1 MGDPIKELHN
11 NMVNSDLLEGPNMDY
26 NTFLSNLA
34 AEEGRQKL
42 YQVLKDNGKVSAD
55 YNAFSQGYFQN
66 FDQILAAAQAE
77 KKKMVDSGEGSSAGL
92 LDQTAAPTVD
102 ATSEINPL
110 TYPAGSDPF
119 AQVPEQSPV
128 DLSLS
133 NAELARKIQ
142 DQSIERKKELAYQQQ
157 ASPTDLQARG
167 ESTSVV
173 TPMKSLPDLNITG
186 EENPLQAGTEMYSK
200 LDEGFEFKER
210 RAAKSPWRQGVR
222 DMEKVQFF
230 ADKAAKQTQFAAFHL
245 TEKFG
250 PTWMEDVT
258 TLTAELQNPAASL
271 RPDEIIEK
279 QARLN
284 QIKSDP
290 IYDKWLG
297 GITAQQKSFEQYKAI
312 GKKNP
317 EFLREQANQELA
329 RQMADESSVFKAA
342 SFGAQVTLPVVAGIA
357 TLPRTL
363 LGAVGLQEVPIIDQI
378 ADWGDKQTEFIET
391 KTSLGSKADRSL
403 WQDMTSFEG
412 MRVQVDVNKRP
423 VAAYKNGLK
432 VDMTP
437 EQVKKFTET
446 GAGANAKLSY
456 TGWENAGWTTAKQ
469 LANLYLMRSL
479 GGGTEIG
486 TGATAFI
493 TTYNDLYNEAL
504 NNFGYGPA
512 DAAQYAIANA
522 GVQAAAEAYLGKID
536 VAPMKLQFART
547 VGLSE
552 AKALAGKMTAKEVG
566 KAAGKAM
573 MKEVM
578 GENAEELVQTATDHL
593 ATTMFN
599 AKTGGD
605 IKRDFDLQQMAE
617 TILITTATT
626 ILAGGADVPRAVKG
640 QMQMDALLAAAA
652 NPTSVAPA
660 VDQLVAA
667 GQLTE
672 EEGKK
677 TMARAQAL
685 GQINAVLP
693 EDMEDADRAQVLALE
708 LDKIQKSEGVKP
720 DSPQVVKDEV
730 KDELKQIDEQIEAIK
745 HPEPP
750 KEGEAPIETPTV
762 QAEPTTETPAVTEVA
777 DIPKAVVAP
786 PMQNFTE
793 SSKVNEMWQGLK
805 GKYGEKTAKK
815 IYDQATRLFNPNQN
829 DIVEIRANG
838 VVLNR
843 DGKKIFKAFTDTDMK
858 QWRVASWEQ
867 DVSDQFENVAPAQ
880 PEQTVDPISLISE
893 DIAPF
898 LDASDKEN
906 IQNWVDDNIN
916 DPEVLAQYPNKTE
929 AVKDLVKE
937 YEDNVLQNKYAGRTN
952 LIAEPTAKE
961 DVAKAGEVVAN
972 LDDAK
977 VAATQAFVKQYE
989 TSGGFDIDK
998 LEKDIAD
1005 GVEIPEAVKQILDE
1019 QELAG
1024 GVESD
1029 QRNEIPDGAVEGP
1042 QSQEQNS
1049 GIDTTEAGGI
1059 DVPKGGKKETT
1070 EQKTKKVDAGLKKAK
1085 LPPLDDDVLQE
1096 LANDGLIDS
1105 DTFFDAHNYLKGDIN
1120 EKTARAFN
1128 QALDAREGL
1137 RNVPPRTPLI
1147 VNDDIQ
1153 VYRRES
1159 DGVLEVSGDA
1169 ASSYGL
1175 KFFGGKYNPA
1185 TRKWEMKGE
1194 GAVNALEHIV
1204 ESNAP
1209 VVEQSDGGAM
1219 GNQLVEAL
1227 KAPGA
1232 VINAKR
1238 RRNRYKAAS
1247 SFGERVQIASVEHGT
1262 RPEVADP
1269 KKVQKVLAQL
1279 QKSMPGVEVVT
1290 DQAEVTAKINEVAAA
1305 KGLTVEVRDGIPGF
1319 LMEDGRWEAPVAF
1332 ESDGVVYV
1340 NPRIAHVDALIH
1352 EFGHIWNSW
1361 LRKNNPTEH
1370 AKGIALAKESD
1381 YMDAVKDH
1389 PLYSDLPEEQ
1399 QAEEALAYAIG
1410 DAGRRITEMGPFM
1423 RFRVWLA
1430 DMWREVQR
1438 MTGVGRPAEMTLL
1451 QWANYHAETL
1461 LSGNEATKKT
1471 GQQIVSEEQQIV
1483 QQQRAQAMERAGYF
1497 PEDIYAATGWKRADG
1512 GDWYFDALDVKPKF
1526 DTTTEFQFGETMPI
1540 TDVLTVPA
1548 LAGRADVMVRIES
1561 GVKAP
1566 RMDGNTIVM
1575 SPVMDQAYLQK
1586 AVALAQG
1593 TLVTEKLDEQ
1603 PAEPNQPARFSL
1615 GTPQGNATQG
1625 STPQAAR
1632 IQSAK
1637 QIIRIEMQNEGM
1649 KDYEA
1654 KTRQLAKAL
1663 GLRYEDVLKVW
1674 QDEASHAQFGRITVA
1689 LGDAKAMGAGKWGQ
1703 IVEAASVK
1711 KEIVAESLSTW
1722 FRRYFTVKGLFPAE
1736 IKHLADQAGDRIA
1749 GRLRGARFLM
1759 ADLNAAMKAEY
1770 GKGLT
1775 EAHWRLVDN
1784 VMRGEGQWDVL
1795 PDRIVGPAKAM
1806 RDFTDALSQ
1815 ELITSGATNSKMI
1828 ITILNN
1834 SGVAATEENMKDWQ
1848 GANLF
1853 EALDKLPYERTAH
1866 EEAAIKDF
1874 LRANNKMLGS
1884 YFYRSYRKH
1893 KDKSWAKRV
1902 PPAVLQDAREFL
1914 HQQISSR
1921 IALLER
1927 ARDAKVEDI
1936 EMQIE
1941 DVYDAINAVTDG
1953 IAIDLAN
1960 SKDPAD
1966 IQTWMDETK
1975 DAKAVTQADIEIIM
1989 ALTEVDK
1996 GAYSDRVWAIIEAR
2010 KMLSDLQDLQDA
2022 AVNFNEAEIDNLS
2035 RILSIPF
2042 GAKQGGIDGI
2052 IYNEILAV
2060 EETEAGMVSNA
2071 NLGSKDLAFLK
2082 RRKNIPEPIRELMG
2096 EYHDARLNFA
2106 SSVMRMISVVENQ
2119 QLLISMRKEFEG
2131 KYFWPP
2137 EMKDMGVELAAVG
2150 TASMDP
2156 LNGWHTTKEIAMAFK
2171 DFHGKASQMP
2181 FPVRALRGFADMVK
2195 YGKTIVSP
2203 VTHFRNFFS
2212 NMYFAAQNGY
2222 SPKAMKNAW
2231 VGFHNAWSKNSDPE
2245 RRAYIEKLVSLGIM
2259 GEGAWSGDL
2268 RSLMERING
2277 DAVDQLMVSGNLWT
2291 TANRFLQQTYQA
2303 EDDFWRVLGFETE
2316 KARYAKNIYGRP
2328 FEQLDQEQQ
2337 ADVERN
2343 AADIVS
2349 ETLPTYSK
2357 VPKFAQALRE
2367 IPIFGT
2373 FIAFPAEMFRITAN
2387 QVKRVNKE
2395 MRDPRT
2401 RGTAMVRLLGMGL
2414 AQGLPAGA
2422 VALFRHLVGVS
2433 PEEEDAARYFV
2444 PEWQKNSPWVWDTF
2458 TPGKEFS
2465 FRNLGYSDPYSFYKK
2480 PIITM
2485 LANNGKDM
2493 PARLAEAAYGLLQPF
2508 IDVEL
2513 TTGTILALAYNKD
2526 PRTNE
2531 DIYVPGKG
2539 LSSDWRSTAEFTTRQ
2554 LQPGVVKFGY
2564 DVAEA
2569 ATGVGKYGRPPK
2581 EWDDIALNMVG
2592 YQTEKTNVE
2601 KAVRQ
2606 KVFAAKK
2613 ELDYSRE
2620 YFLKYRYKFAND
2632 PEGLDEHYERAAAM
2646 YRESLK
2652 TLSLCVRNAEIIG
2665 MPPQAVNEIV
2675 TGSSRSFSNSELEAA
2690 RSGALL
2696 MPTFKGYNK

>member
-11 NMVNSDLLEGPNMDY
+11 NMVNSELLTGPNMDY
-26 NTFLSNLA
+26 NTFVSSLA
-34 AEEGRQKL
+34 NEEGRQKL
-42 YQVLKDNGKVSAD
+42 YQVLQDNGKVQAD
-55 YNAFSQGYFQN
+55 YKTFSQGYFAN
-66 FDQILAAAQAE
+66 FDQTLAAAQAE
-77 KKKMVDSGEGSSAGL
+77 KKKMVEPGQESSAGL
-92 LDQTAAPTVD
+92 LDQTSAPAAD
-102 ATSEINPL
+102 AGFESPFNDL
-110 TYPAGSDPF
+110 TYPKDDPF
-119 AQVPEQSPV
+119 TRPDMPEVELSTPNVTLGQRLSEAQVGS
-128 DLSLS
+128 
-133 NAELARKIQ
+133 
-142 DQSIERKKELAYQQQ
+142 
-157 ASPTDLQARG
+157 
-167 ESTSVV
+167 ESTSINM
-173 TPMKSLPDLNITG
+173 PLKSLPEMNITG
-186 EENPLQAGTEMYSK
+186 EENPLQAGNEMYAK

-230 ADKAAKQTQFAAFHL
+230 ADKAAKQTEFAAFHL
-245 TEKFG
+245 YFKFG

-258 TLTAELQNPAASL
+258 TLTQELQNPAASL

-284 QIKSDP
+284 QIKNDP
-290 IYDKWLG
+290 VYDKWLG
-297 GITAQQKSFEQYKAI
+297 GVIAQQKSFEEYKAI

-317 EFLREQANQELA
+317 QFLREQANQELA
-329 RQMADESSVFKAA
+329 RQRADESYTFKAA
-342 SFGAQVTLPVVAGIA
+342 SFIAQVTLPVVAGIA

-391 KTSLGSKADRSL
+391 KTSLGSKAGRSL

-412 MRVQVDVNKRP
+412 MQVQVDMNKRP

-437 EQVKKFTET
+437 EQVKNFTET

-456 TGWENAGWTTAKQ
+456 TGWENAGWTTAKL

-479 GGGTEIG
+479 GGGTKIG

-522 GVQAAAEAYLGKID
+522 GVQAAAEAYFGKID

-547 VGLSE
+547 VGLNE
-552 AKALAGKMTAKEVG
+552 AKTLAGKMTAKEVG

-593 ATTMFN
+593 ATALFN

-640 QMQMDALLAAAA
+640 QMQMDALLAAAV

-660 VDQLVAA
+660 VEQLVAA

-750 KEGEAPIETPTV
+750 KEGEAPVETPTV
-762 QAEPTTETPAVTEVA
+762 QAEPTTETPAVAEVA
-777 DIPKAVVAP
+777 DMPQAVVNDAP
-786 PMQNFTE
+786 VIESTE
-793 SSKVNEMWQGLK
+793 
-805 GKYGEKTAKK
+805 T
-815 IYDQATRLFNPNQN
+815 
-829 DIVEIRANG
+829 
-838 VVLNR
+838 
-843 DGKKIFKAFTDTDMK
+843 
-858 QWRVASWEQ
+858 
-867 DVSDQFENVAPAQ
+867 
-880 PEQTVDPISLISE
+880 EQTADPISLISE

-906 IQNWVDDNIN
+906 VQNWVDDNIN

-937 YEDNVLQNKYAGRTN
+937 YEENVLQNKYAGRTN
-952 LIAEPTAKE
+952 LVVEPTAKA
-961 DVAKAGEVVAN
+961 DVARAGEVVAN
-972 LDDAK
+972 LDDEK

-989 TSGGFDIDK
+989 TTGGFDIDK

-1029 QRNEIPDGAVEGP
+1029 QRNEIPDGTVEGP

-1049 GIDTTEAGGI
+1049 GVNTTETGNT

-1070 EQKTKKVDAGLKKAK
+1070 EQKKKRVDAGLKKAK
-1085 LPPLDDDVLQE
+1085 LPPVDDDVLQE
-1096 LANDGLIDS
+1096 MANDGLIDS

-1120 EKTARAFN
+1120 EKTAKAFN

-1137 RNVPPRTPLI
+1137 RNVPPRTPI
-1147 VNDDIQ
+1147 VVNDDIQ
-1153 VYRRES
+1153 VFRRES

-1185 TRKWEMKGE
+1185 TRKWELKGE
-1194 GAVNALEHIV
+1194 GAVNALDHIV

-1370 AKGIALAKESD
+1370 TKGIALAKESD

-1512 GDWYFDALDVKPKF
+1512 GDWYFDALEIKPKF

-1575 SPVMDQAYLQK
+1575 SPVTDKAYLQK

-1593 TLVTEKLDEQ
+1593 TLVTEKLDDK

-1654 KTRQLAKAL
+1654 KTRQLSKAL

-1674 QDEASHAQFGRITVA
+1674 QDEASRAQFGRVTVA
-1689 LGDAKAMGAGKWGQ
+1689 LGDAKAMGAGQWAQ

-1711 KEIVAESLSTW
+1711 KEIVTESLSIW

-1795 PDRIVGPAKAM
+1795 PDSIVGPAKAM

-1927 ARDAKVEDI
+1927 VRDTKVEDI

-1941 DVYDAINAVTDG
+1941 DVYAAINAVTDG

-1960 SKDPAD
+1960 STDPAD
-1966 IQTWMDETK
+1966 IQKWMDETK

-1989 ALTEVDK
+1989 ALTEIDK

-2137 EMKDMGVELAAVG
+2137 EMEDMGVELAAVG

-2181 FPVRALRGFADMVK
+2181 FPIRVLRGFADMVK

-2277 DAVDQLMVSGNLWT
+2277 DAVDQLMVSGSLWT

-2328 FEQLDQEQQ
+2328 FEQLDPEQQ

-2395 MRDPRT
+2395 RRDPRT

-2414 AQGLPAGA
+2414 AQGLPYAA
-2422 VALFRHLVGVS
+2422 VKIFQHIVGVA

-2493 PARLAEAAYGLLQPF
+2493 PTRLAEAAYGLLQPF

-2526 PRTNE
+2526 PRTGE

-2539 LSSDWRSTAEFTTRQ
+2539 LGSDWRSTAEFTTRQ

-2613 ELDYSRE
+2613 QLDYSRE